1 MQLEYIF
8 LKNTRFIK
16 KIIIYALTCIL
27 LISTCGCTY
36 LFFQPGK
43 KLVHNPYLDMVN
55 YENISFKTAD
65 GLSLHGWLL
74 KPEGK
79 SLGTILYLHGNA
91 ENISAHV
98 NNVLWLIPEGFTV
111 FVFDYRGYGNSEG
124 HPTIE
129 GVHLDADAALK
140 AIINLAGNDGH
151 HIIVLGQ
158 SLGGTVAVYTVAN
171 SPLKNHVK
179 ALVIDSAFSS
189 YRAIAREK
197 AAQFVITWPL
207 QYPLSF
213 LINDHYSPDK
223 WIRKVCPVPL
233 LIIQGDKDTIV
244 PLHHGAVLY
253 GKASTPK
260 EFWVVKGIGHILAFT
275 EKDIREKLV
284 RYLKDR
290 MAER

>member
-1 MQLEYIF
+1 MLLKHIQSMKKTIF
-8 LKNTRFIK
+8 VL
-16 KIIIYALTCIL
+16 IILSSIL
-27 LISTCGCTY
+27 VTGCTH
-36 LFFQPGK
+36 LFFQPQK
-43 KLVHNPYLDMVN
+43 ELVHNPYLDMVK
-55 YENISFKTAD
+55 YDDISFKTAD
-65 GLSLHGWLL
+65 GLTLHGWLL

-79 SLGTILYLHGNA
+79 SSGTILYLHGNA
-91 ENISAHV
+91 ENISTHV

-129 GVHLDADAALK
+129 GVHLDAEAALK
-140 AIINLAGNDGH
+140 AIINLSGNDGD

-158 SLGGTVAVYTVAN
+158 SLGGAVAVYTVAN

-197 AAQFVITWPL
+197 TAQFVITWPL

-213 LINDHYSPDK
+213 LVNDHYGPDK
-223 WIRKVCPVPL
+223 WIRKVCPVPV
-233 LIIQGDKDTIV
+233 LIIHGDQDTVI
-244 PLHHGAVLY
+244 PLHHGTVLY
-253 GKASTPK
+253 GKASDPK
-260 EFWVVKGIGHILAFT
+260 EFWVVKGRGHTMAFA

-284 RYLKDR
+284 RYLKDKTAAR
-290 MAER
+290 